1 MEGDFRVGE
10 GLDIHRFERGRKL
23 VLGGVEIP
31 HHSGLLG
38 HSDADALLHA
48 LMNAILGAMGQGDIG
63 THFPDSDPRY
73 KNIAS
78 GALLARVLA
87 RMKKS
92 GFAVVNADMTVVA
105 EAPRLQPFFPAM
117 KKNIARLA
125 GIDPARVNL
134 KAATAEKLGA
144 LGKGDGILATAVVLL
159 KKRRRAKRSKS

>member
-1 MEGDFRVGE
+1 
-10 GLDIHRFERGRKL
+10 
-23 VLGGVEIP
+23 
-31 HHSGLLG
+31 
-38 HSDADALLHA
+38 
-48 LMNAILGAMGQGDIG
+48 MNAILGAMGQGDIG